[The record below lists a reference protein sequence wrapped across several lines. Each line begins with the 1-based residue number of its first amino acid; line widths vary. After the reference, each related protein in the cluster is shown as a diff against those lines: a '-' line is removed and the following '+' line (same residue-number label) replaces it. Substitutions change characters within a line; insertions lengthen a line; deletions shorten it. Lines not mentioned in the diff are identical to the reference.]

1 MKSIGSLFGGPPTQ
15 TIINP
20 PPVLPPPVMPSPAAP
35 EVKGASAP
43 AVAAAKKKSIVSQ
56 IARRGRQSTIL
67 SDAYSGE
74 TLG

>member
-1 MKSIGSLFGGPPTQ
+1 MKEVGKLFGGPPTQ

-20 PPVLPPPVMPSPAAP
+20 PPVLPPPVMPSPA